1 MCELM
6 DFVPTDQ
13 DPVAI
18 GEVFLRLG
26 GDHTAHERPVGDDA
40 DCLIVVLPGAL
51 GENSLEDITGRVVS
65 NEFGRYAL
73 ITVAGLRLPVTISN
87 RGAAL

>member
-13 DPVAI
+13 DPIAI

-26 GDHTAHERPVGDDA
+26 GDHTAHKRPVGDEA
-40 DCLIVVLPGAL
+40 DCPIVVLPGAL
-51 GENSLEDITGRVVS
+51 CENSLEDITGRVVP

-73 ITVAGLRLPVTISN
+73 ITVAGLRLPVKISSS
-87 RGAAL
+87 GAAL

>member
-13 DPVAI
+13 DPIAI

-26 GDHTAHERPVGDDA
+26 GDHTAHERPVGDEA
-40 DCLIVVLPGAL
+40 DCPIVVLPGAL
-51 GENSLEDITGRVVS
+51 CENSLEDITGRVVP

-73 ITVAGLRLPVTISN
+73 ITVAGLRLPVKISSS
-87 RGAAL
+87 GAAL